1 MQGGKVWPTACT
13 LEPAM
18 YSFQVPGMGL
28 KNQVHRVDGELLM
41 AKMADLQSSTRKL
54 WPGQAHL
61 YYEGYP
67 VHPLNFRA
75 L

>member
-1 MQGGKVWPTACT
+1 
-13 LEPAM
+13 M
-18 YSFQVPGMGL
+18 YSFPVPGMGL
-28 KNQVHRVDGELLM
+28 KNQVHQVDAELLM

-54 WPGQAHL
+54 RLGQSHL
-61 YYEGYP
+61 YYEGYT

>member
-18 YSFQVPGMGL
+18 YSFQIPGMGL
-28 KNQVHRVDGELLM
+28 KNQVHRVDAELLM
-41 AKMADLQSSTRKL
+41 AKMADLQSSNLKL
-54 WPGQAHL
+54 WQAHL
-61 YYEGYP
+61 YQQGYP
-67 VHPLNFRA
+67 VHPLNFNA